1 MTVDAISGTTSY
13 EACLRLFE
21 RYPLAVT
28 RHAAD
33 GGSLSMVLLNRAAGP
48 TVFFIL
54 TQARDDL
61 FVIRS
66 WYPRDGLDQGIRP
79 GEGWGWPRSAN

>member
-1 MTVDAISGTTSY
+1 MTIHAPSGTTSF

-21 RYPLAVT
+21 RYPLAIT
-28 RHAAD
+28 LDAAD
-33 GGSLSMVLLNRAAGP
+33 GGSLSMVLLNRAAGLAG
-48 TVFFIL
+48 FFVL

-66 WYPRDGLDQGIRP
+66 WNRHDGVDIESGRENPYQA
-79 GEGWGWPRSAN
+79 RSAS